1 MQINTAFSLT
11 RSSCKRLNK
20 LASYIKYTKM
30 TAVVQTIMMETN
42 TETVDFIHIYATTI
56 NLKRKTMA
64 A

>member
-1 MQINTAFSLT
+1 
-11 RSSCKRLNK
+11 
-20 LASYIKYTKM
+20 M